1 MKTTFKITR
10 KLFES
15 IKSDLLRPHAFAHER
30 MGWIRCRVANLS
42 KKHLL
47 ILAHDYYPVDDLDY
61 IKTIKAAGMMNSAA
75 IRKALQLALDQRVS
89 IFHVHLH
96 NHAGATGFS
105 MIDREETNKFIPP
118 FWNVRPEMPHGAV
131 VFSKTSIA
139 GRCWYREGKI
149 INVNKLVIVGEPI
162 LSVELK

>member
-30 MGWIRCRVANLS
+30 MGWIRCRVANFS
-42 KKHLL
+42 KNCLL

-61 IKTIKAAGMMNSAA
+61 IKTLKAAAMMNSTA
-75 IRKALQLALDQRVS
+75 IRKALQLALNQKIS

-105 MIDREETNKFIPP
+105 MTDREETNKFIPP
-118 FWNVRPEMPHGAV
+118 FLNVRPEMPHGAV
-131 VFSKTSIA
+131 VFSQTSIA
-139 GRCWYREGKI
+139 GRCWYREGQI
-149 INVNKLVIVGEPI
+149 INLNKLVIVGEPTI
-162 LSVELK
+162 TKELK